1 MKEIKVNKRYITS
14 VVYVAVLLLLLTFK
28 WLVGTYGA
36 LGFDALFCAISIIG
50 CMEFFNAVKVVP
62 FAQRVVS
69 IAFCSAV
76 VPLFVLSEFM
86 EMGGYIP
93 VAILFI
99 VFVLAVVLLG
109 IFNVNGSNLVSTLL
123 SVGALVYC
131 GLLSC
136 VFAAVNHLKEN
147 SAALVLLMFLIVML
161 TDSLAYVF
169 GKLFKRWLPYKLAPK
184 VSPNKTIIGG
194 IGGIVGGMAAG
205 VAAYY
210 IWFGLSKVAGEAL
223 VYTGSIPAAVAFMLI
238 GLVGAIIGQAGD
250 LFESYI
256 KRRCG
261 IKDSGNILPGHG
273 GVLDRFDSMLFVGV
287 LVLVSSFLLVL

>member
-28 WLVGTYGA
+28 WLVGNYGA